1 MTKKSRI
8 AVFASGSG
16 TNAEEIFKYFQNHS
30 SISVVLLLCN
40 NPQAAVLRRAAKYN
54 IPAKLFTRE
63 DFIGSEKVL
72 DWLKEMNVTHV
83 VLAGFLW
90 LLPEYL
96 IRTFPKEIINIH
108 PSLLPKFGGK
118 GMYGS
123 KVHEAVKQSGESET
137 GITIHVVNKHYD
149 EGQVL
154 YQASCKLEPTD
165 TPELIASKVHRLEHK
180 YYSEVIERWVGDSS

>member
-1 MTKKSRI
+1 MKKNSRI

-16 TNAEEIFKYFQNHS
+16 TNAEEVFKYFQHHS

-40 NPQAAVLRRAAKYN
+40 NPKAAVLHRAVKYN
-54 IPAKLFTRE
+54 IPAKLFNRE
-63 DFIGSEKVL
+63 EFSVSEKVL
-72 DWLKEMNVTHV
+72 SWLQEMKVTHV

-96 IRTFPKEIINIH
+96 IKAFPGAIINIH

-123 KVHEAVKQSGESET
+123 RVHEAVIQSGESET

-149 EGQVL
+149 EGHVL
-154 YQASCKLEPTD
+154 YQASCKVDPTD
-165 TPELIASKVHRLEHK
+165 TPELIADKVHRLEHK
-180 YYSEVIERWVGDSS
+180 YYSQVIERWIDDSI